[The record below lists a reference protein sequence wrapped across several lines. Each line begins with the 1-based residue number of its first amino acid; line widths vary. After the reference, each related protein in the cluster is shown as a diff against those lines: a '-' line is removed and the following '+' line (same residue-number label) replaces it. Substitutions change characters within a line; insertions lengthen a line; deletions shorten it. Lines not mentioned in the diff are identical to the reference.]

1 LALHFIFHRRAR
13 FAGGTERENDM
24 ALLRIE
30 TERDQATGRFYLE
43 FYYPADSSQPYVT
56 TEPRYKTAAAAE
68 ADVIASMAVAANRA
82 PG

>member
-1 LALHFIFHRRAR
+1 
-13 FAGGTERENDM
+13 M

-30 TERDQATGRFYLE
+30 AERDSVTGKFYLE

-68 ADVIASMAVAANRA
+68 ADVIASMAVAANRGPA
-82 PG
+82 

>member
-1 LALHFIFHRRAR
+1 MVIGLSRA
-13 FAGGTERENDM
+13 AGFGFNSVKEIMM

-30 TERDQATGRFYLE
+30 AERDPATGRFYLE

>member
-1 LALHFIFHRRAR
+1 LASSFVFHGRAR
-13 FAGGTERENDM
+13 IAGVTEGEKIM

-30 TERDQATGRFYLE
+30 TERDQVTGKFYLE